1 MTAACMLILGTI
13 INVLSSN
20 VPYAVA
26 IQIVDG
32 EACNHVGP
40 NHGGNFRGNT
50 NCLTDP
56 PTNPEPVR
64 DCDSPKALKDNDGG
78 RSICRLSGNDLRF
91 R

>member
-1 MTAACMLILGTI
+1 MSADIGNDNQRIVIKCSLCRCTQ
-13 INVLSSN
+13 S
-20 VPYAVA
+20 
-26 IQIVDG
+26 VDG

-50 NCLTDP
+50 HCLTDP

-64 DCDSPKALKDNDGG
+64 DCDSPNALKDNDGG

-91 R
+91 P